1 MRGIDVHEGRAR
13 AETDEQEPVAGGCAL
28 SVEIDDGVATALART
43 EQERIIARAAGQLVD
58 ATAAVEQVG
67 AAIAVELVVEA
78 VAVALQVGGAL
89 QHQRFYVRRQR
100 KMGSRKSR
108 VVALASALEHGVA
121 GIVDEIGVVADPAQ
135 HGVSATAAIEQIAA
149 GIAVEL
155 VVEAVAVAL
164 QI

>member
-67 AAIAVELVVEA
+67 PAIAVELVVEA

-100 KMGSRKSR
+100 KMGSRKYR
-108 VVALASALEHGVA
+108 VVALAGALEHGVA
-121 GIVDEIGVVADPAQ
+121 GIVDEIGVVAD
-135 HGVSATAAIEQIAA
+135 ATLLLKLMPPVPNRILPKAATSIVPRAA
-149 GIAVEL
+149 EMATL
-155 VVEAVAVAL
+155 
-164 QI
+164 